1 MARWTTADIPRQ
13 DGRVAVVTGANS
25 GLGFHAA
32 RELGRA
38 GAEVILACRDAGRGE
53 QALAKMRAEV
63 PDGSFELRSLDLA
76 DLASVRAFDAP
87 ERVDLLLNNAGVMA
101 PPHRTTAD
109 GFELQFGT
117 NHLGHFALTGLLLSR
132 LEASGAPR
140 VVTASSGMHRIGKL
154 RWDDLQSERSYRRWF
169 AYGAS
174 KLANLLFAFELQRR
188 ATAAGSSL
196 LSVAAHPGWA
206 STELHANGGTLQ
218 TMVLALPTR
227 LLAQSGADGAL
238 PALYAAT
245 MPDVPGGAYL
255 GPDGRFETAGS
266 PTFVS
271 GSSAAQDEAQAKRLW
286 EVSENLTGVHYSFRL
301 ENRPLGDSLSD
312 ASL

>member
-32 RELGRA
+32 LELGRA
-38 GAEVILACRDAGRGE
+38 GAEVILACRDAGRGDH
-53 QALAKMRAEV
+53 ALAKMRAEV
-63 PDGSFELRSLDLA
+63 PGGSFELRLLDLA
-76 DLASVRAFDAP
+76 DLASVRAFEAP

-117 NHLGHFALTGLLLSR
+117 NHLGHFALTGLLLPR
-132 LEASGAPR
+132 LSDTAR
-140 VVTASSGMHRIGKL
+140 VVTASSGMHRVGKL
-154 RWDDLQSERSYRRWF
+154 RWDDLQSERRYQRWL

-174 KLANLLFAFELQRR
+174 KLANLLFTFELQRR
-188 ATAAGSSL
+188 AIAAGSAL

-206 STELHANGGTLQ
+206 STELHANGGALQ
-218 TMVLALPTR
+218 TLALALPTR
-227 LLAQSGADGAL
+227 LLAQSGAAGAL
-238 PALYAAT
+238 PTLYAAT

-266 PTFVS
+266 PAFVS
-271 GSSAAQDEAQAKRLW
+271 ASGAAQDEAQAARLW
-286 EVSENLTGVHYSFRL
+286 EISEDLTGVTYEWERA
-301 ENRPLGDSLSD
+301 RV
-312 ASL
+312 A

>member
-1 MARWTTADIPRQ
+1 MPKWRTGDIPRQ

-32 RELGRA
+32 LELGRA

-53 QALAKMRAEV
+53 EALAKMRAEV
-63 PDGSFELRSLDLA
+63 PDGSFALRPLDLA
-76 DLASVRAFDAP
+76 DLASVRAFADAAP
-87 ERVDLLLNNAGVMA
+87 ERIDLLLNNAGVMA
-101 PPHRTTAD
+101 TPYRKTAD

-117 NHLGHFALTGLLLSR
+117 NHLGHFALTGLLLPR
-132 LEASGAPR
+132 LEASAAPR
-140 VVTASSGMHRIGKL
+140 VVTASSGVHRLGRL
-154 RWDDLQSERSYRRWF
+154 RWDDLQSERSYRRWP

-188 ATAAGSSL
+188 AAAAGSSL
-196 LSVAAHPGWA
+196 LSLAAHPGWA
-206 STELHANGGTLQ
+206 STELHANGGTWQ

-227 LLAQSGADGAL
+227 LLAQGGADGAL
-238 PALYAAT
+238 PTLYAAT
-245 MPDVPGGAYL
+245 MPGVPGGAYL

-271 GSSAAQDEAQAKRLW
+271 ASSAAQDEAQAKRLW
-286 EVSENLTGVHYSFRL
+286 EVSERLTGVIY
-301 ENRPLGDSLSD
+301 EWEG
-312 ASL
+312 AKIA

>member
-1 MARWTTADIPRQ
+1 MAKWTTADIPRQ

-25 GLGFHAA
+25 GLGYHAA
-32 RELGRA
+32 RGLGRA

-53 QALAKMRAEV
+53 EALAKLRAEA
-63 PDGSFELRSLDLA
+63 PGASFELRSLDLA
-76 DLASVRAFDAP
+76 DLSSVRDFADAAP
-87 ERVDLLLNNAGVMA
+87 ERIDLLLNNAGVMA

-154 RWDDLQSERSYRRWF
+154 RWDDLQSEHSYRRWF

-174 KLANLLFAFELQRR
+174 KLANLLFAYELQRR
-188 ATAAGSSL
+188 AAAAGSSL

-206 STELHANGGTLQ
+206 STELHGNGGTLQ

-238 PALYAAT
+238 PTLYGAT
-245 MPDVPGGAYL
+245 MPDIPGGAYL
-255 GPDGRFETAGS
+255 GPDGRFETSGS

-271 GSSAAQDEAQAKRLW
+271 GSSAAQDQAQAKRLW
-286 EVSENLTGVHYSFRL
+286 EVSENLTGVTYEWEH
-301 ENRPLGDSLSD
+301 
-312 ASL
+312 AKIA

>member
-1 MARWTTADIPRQ
+1 MPKWSTADIPRQ
-13 DGRVAVVTGANS
+13 DGRIAVVTGANS
-25 GLGFHAA
+25 GLGYHAA
-32 RELGRA
+32 LELGRA

-53 QALAKMRAEV
+53 QALKRMGAEV
-63 PDGSFELRSLDLA
+63 PDGRFELRPLDLA
-76 DLASVRAFDAP
+76 DLASVRAFEAP

-117 NHLGHFALTGLLLSR
+117 NHLGHFALTGLLLPR
-132 LEASGAPR
+132 LSETAR
-140 VVTASSGMHRIGKL
+140 VVTASSGMHRVGRL
-154 RWDDLQSERSYRRWF
+154 RWDDLQSQRSYRRWL

-188 ATAAGSSL
+188 AAAAGWAL

-206 STELHANGGTLQ
+206 STELHANGGILQ
-218 TMVLALPTR
+218 TMALALPTR

-238 PALYAAT
+238 PTLYAAT
-245 MPDVPGGAYL
+245 MPDIPGGAYL

-266 PTFVS
+266 PAFVS
-271 GSSAAQDEAQAKRLW
+271 PSAAAQDEAQAKRLW
-286 EVSENLTGVHYSFRL
+286 AVSEELTGVRY
-301 ENRPLGDSLSD
+301 EWQGANV
-312 ASL
+312 A

>member
-25 GLGFHAA
+25 GLGYHAA
-32 RELGRA
+32 LELGRA

-53 QALAKMRAEV
+53 QALVKMRAET
-63 PDGSFELRSLDLA
+63 PEGNFELRSLDLA
-76 DLASVRAFDAP
+76 DLGSVRAFAEAAP
-87 ERVDLLLNNAGVMA
+87 ERIDLLLNNAGVMA

-109 GFELQFGT
+109 GFELQLGT

-132 LEASGAPR
+132 LETSDAPR
-140 VVTASSGMHRIGKL
+140 VVTASSGMHRLGKL

-188 ATAAGSSL
+188 AAAARSPL
-196 LSVAAHPGWA
+196 LSMAAHPGWA
-206 STELHANGGTLQ
+206 STELHANGGSTLQ

-238 PALYAAT
+238 PTLYAAT
-245 MPDVPGGAYL
+245 MPDIPGGAYL

-286 EVSENLTGVHYSFRL
+286 DVSERLTGVTY
-301 ENRPLGDSLSD
+301 EWEG
-312 ASL
+312 AKIA

>member
-1 MARWTTADIPRQ
+1 M
-13 DGRVAVVTGANS
+13 
-25 GLGFHAA
+25 
-32 RELGRA
+32 
-38 GAEVILACRDAGRGE
+38 ILACRDAGRGE
-53 QALAKMRAEV
+53 EALAKMRAEV

-132 LEASGAPR
+132 LRRPTRRAWSPPRAACTGSASCAGTTCR
-140 VVTASSGMHRIGKL
+140 ASIAYQ
-154 RWDDLQSERSYRRWF
+154 RWL

-188 ATAAGSSL
+188 AAAAGSSL

-206 STELHANGGTLQ
+206 STELHGNGGTLQ

-227 LLAQSGADGAL
+227 LLAQSGAAGAL
-238 PALYAAT
+238 PTLYAAT

-286 EVSENLTGVHYSFRL
+286 EVSEQLTGVTY
-301 ENRPLGDSLSD
+301 EWQG
-312 ASL
+312 AKIA

>member
-1 MARWTTADIPRQ
+1 MARWTPADIPRQ

-25 GLGFHAA
+25 GLGYHAA
-32 RELGRA
+32 LELGRA

-53 QALAKMRAEV
+53 EALAKMRAEV

-76 DLASVRAFDAP
+76 DLASVRAFEAP

-132 LEASGAPR
+132 LEASDAPR

-154 RWDDLQSERSYRRWF
+154 RWADLQSERSYRRWF

-174 KLANLLFAFELQRR
+174 KLATLLFAYELQRR
-188 ATAAGSSL
+188 AAAAGSAL
-196 LSVAAHPGWA
+196 LSMAAHPGWA
-206 STELHANGGTLQ
+206 STELHANGGSTLQ
-218 TMVLALPTR
+218 ALVLALPTR
-227 LLAQSGADGAL
+227 VLAQSGAAGAL
-238 PALYAAT
+238 PTLYAAT

-271 GSSAAQDEAQAKRLW
+271 ASGAAQDEPDAERLW
-286 EVSENLTGVHYSFRL
+286 DVSEELTGVTYEWQR
-301 ENRPLGDSLSD
+301 
-312 ASL
+312 AKVA